1 MTSRSHIIASVSD
14 HILLQFEGPHN
25 PHIDSLLSQQSF
37 DPKKKF
43 RRKNI
48 SMQGKML
55 KRIRLLPAHHSQKE
69 TRKKNKTT

>member
-37 DPKKKF
+37 DPKKIQTEKHIYAGE
-43 RRKNI
+43 N
-48 SMQGKML
+48 
-55 KRIRLLPAHHSQKE
+55 A
-69 TRKKNKTT
+69 KKDKVITSTSLTKGN